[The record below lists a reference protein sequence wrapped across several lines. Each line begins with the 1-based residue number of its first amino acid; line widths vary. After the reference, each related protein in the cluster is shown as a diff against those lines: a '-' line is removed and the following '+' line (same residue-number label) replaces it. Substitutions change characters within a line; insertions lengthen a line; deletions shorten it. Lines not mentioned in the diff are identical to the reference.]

1 MKQTLPF
8 LSLPML
14 PVPANSVPVD
24 SVVSGSAL
32 SCSRLPEFAIV
43 YEYGA
48 MTPAAPRTSGDS
60 LAFVLARGSQGLRLR
75 AWDRRSAV
83 VLL

>member
-14 PVPANSVPVD
+14 PVPANSVPV
-24 SVVSGSAL
+24 GSAL
-32 SCSRLPEFAIV
+32 PCSRLPEFAIV

-60 LAFVLARGSQGLRLR
+60 LAFVLARGSRGLRLR

-83 VLL
+83 VFL